1 MVSDASS
8 ASAAIRAASSSAAT
22 TELSRRRSGRTAG
35 GGGISSS
42 PASVGGHSPDAAE
55 LRRRTAR
62 SGEHCGEQARRTRA
76 RPIWRMRSS
85 SAGYLSPTSS
95 KSALVNR
102 NSSAGSARRLPS
114 GDPCASARS
123 CICVRR
129 CAAADQ
135 RTAFRPPRDDTGAGL
150 PLPSA
155 FPSPRPP
162 SPRRHP
168 RVSNFQTI
176 KKKPAACPQ
185 ICGARGRA
193 LPRQCNRNPLRR
205 LVVSLRRLA
214 AQPDARTLVGLA
226 STLPSSRCTGPSPPW
241 GWRSAARCVCG
252 PTPRSGWQRAGRW

>member
-114 GDPCASARS
+114 GDPCTSARS
-123 CICVRR
+123 CVCASVCADVRR
-129 CAAADQ
+129 RTSAQ
-135 RTAFRPPRDDTGAGL
+135 RFVPQGMTRVRASRCRVRSRLRGLPPRDGIRG
-150 PLPSA
+150 
-155 FPSPRPP
+155 
-162 SPRRHP
+162 
-168 RVSNFQTI
+168 
-176 KKKPAACPQ
+176 CPTS
-185 ICGARGRA
+185 
-193 LPRQCNRNPLRR
+193 RQ
-205 LVVSLRRLA
+205 
-214 AQPDARTLVGLA
+214 
-226 STLPSSRCTGPSPPW
+226 
-241 GWRSAARCVCG
+241 
-252 PTPRSGWQRAGRW
+252 